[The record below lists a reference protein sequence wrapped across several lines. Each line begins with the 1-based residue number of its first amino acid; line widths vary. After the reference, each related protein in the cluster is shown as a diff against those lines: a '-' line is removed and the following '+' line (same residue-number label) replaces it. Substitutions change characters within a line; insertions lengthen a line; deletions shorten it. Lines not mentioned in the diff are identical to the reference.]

1 MWETLWGPNPS
12 FSSCSTGAPRAGP
25 TWAGWPDGIHGIHGI
40 PEHKE
45 PAVSAAGAG
54 HTSV

>member
-12 FSSCSTGAPRAGP
+12 LSSCSTGASRAGL
-25 TWAGWPDGIHGIHGI
+25 TWAGWLDGIHGIHGI
-40 PEHKE
+40 PERKE

-54 HTSV
+54 HTRV